1 MAHQHQVNV
10 QVRLEVYVQVQVHLE
25 VHVKVQAHLEDH
37 VQYVGSSTSVKEAGR
52 GSLAS
57 LVGAAVDLEVS

>member
-10 QVRLEVYVQVQVHLE
+10 QVRLEVHVHVQVHLE
-25 VHVKVQAHLEDH
+25 VH

>member
-10 QVRLEVYVQVQVHLE
+10 QVRLEVHVQVHLE
-25 VHVKVQAHLEDH
+25 GHVKVQAHLEDH
-37 VQYVGSSTSVKEAGR
+37 VQYVGSSTSVKGAGG